1 MRRLNAYDTEIK
13 PGVTTLVTDKS
24 KEDLPNDVDREKQ
37 INLPP
42 GSATPNT
49 PRKEDQKEDS
59 GKADGKGRN
68 LKSPAY
74 NGPESGSN
82 VPSRTLPTPGEEYG
96 NPSKDDYNFIRRRT
110 MEAGYKP
117 RMPWKVQH
125 RQRVWKRLDDKKYYQ
140 KNKSDITRKVERWY
154 KVVRRDRRFQ
164 DKREDRRE
172 NPNKYERKKVADAC
186 SVAERAL
193 SRMGYTPQGIG
204 VHHHHQ
210 HGAPKTHRHRQYQ
223 HDRAKSRRQHHLWYQ
238 RNKNKPAFKHRQQLH
253 RQHPTQFR
261 LRTGAFV
268 PGTDVLFVL
277 GPSMATYVVNSVDD
291 QGVVFSQLQGE
302 SAPTPTFDPTVP
314 HHVPG
319 VYDLSVRAFLHAA
332 VFLSPADTDEMFQVL
347 DDYGGDDP
355 YGDLT
360 ADELEEVAS
369 IYGFDPDA
377 LGIVRET
384 APPEV
389 LNAAANAILEAAM
402 SRWYGRAAGDIIL
415 YDQRPPGDWEKPD
428 TSKRTYRSES
438 PGQYTQTPPDATHDP
453 TPTDPATEPN
463 ESYYGGGSGKVI
475 PDSMRTAATIGDIL
489 SGTAQDVRKRSKSVS
504 VSLKRADPK
513 NGIWTFGVTGS
524 KGTNYQVRIKGL
536 RQGNTK
542 DLQKLDVEVSCTC
555 PFYRWQGPEH
565 WGVAEDFMYGRPQ
578 GTASFPK
585 IKDPTRKHL
594 ACKHALACLEVA
606 MAYRVASSHSTAPE
620 PSRVAARYGVPVDEE
635 P

>member
-1 MRRLNAYDTEIK
+1 MRHLNAYDTEIK

-24 KEDLPNDVDREKQ
+24 KENLPNDFDREKQ

-49 PRKEDQKEDS
+49 PRKEDQKEDG
-59 GKADGKGRN
+59 GKDEGKGRN

-74 NGPESGSN
+74 NGPESGSG
-82 VPSRTLPTPGEEYG
+82 VPDRPRTLPTPGEEYG

-117 RMPWKVQH
+117 RTPWRVQH

-140 KNKSDITRKVERWY
+140 THKSDIKRKVERWY

-164 DKREDRRE
+164 TKREDRRE
-172 NPNKYERKKVADAC
+172 KPRKYERKKVADAV

-193 SRMGYTPQGIG
+193 SRMGYVPQGVG

-223 HDRAKSRRQHHLWYQ
+223 HDRSRSRRQHHLWYQ
-238 RNKNKPAFKHRQQLH
+238 RNKNKPAFKHRQQLR

-261 LRTGAFV
+261 LRTGGFV

-277 GPSMATYVVNSVDD
+277 GPSMTTYVVNSVDGM
-291 QGVVFSQLQGE
+291 GVSFSPLQGG
-302 SAPTPTFDPTVP
+302 
-314 HHVPG
+314 G
-319 VYDLSVRAFLHAA
+319 VYDLSVHAFLHAV

-347 DDYGGDDP
+347 DEHGGDDP

-360 ADELEEVAS
+360 ADELGEVAS
-369 IYGFDPDA
+369 AYGFDPDA
-377 LGIVRET
+377 LGIDRET
-384 APPEV
+384 AAPEV
-389 LNAAANAILEAAM
+389 LNAAANAILETVT
-402 SRWYGRAAGDIIL
+402 SRWDGRVAGDIIL
-415 YDQRPPGDWEKPD
+415 YDQRPPGDWEKPN
-428 TSKRTYRSES
+428 TSKRPYRSES
-438 PGQYTQTPPDATHDP
+438 PGQWTQTPPDATHDP
-453 TPTDPATEPN
+453 TPPDPATEPN
-463 ESYYGGGSGKVI
+463 ESYYEGGSGKVI
-475 PDSMRTAATIGDIL
+475 PDSMRFAATMGDIL
-489 SGTAQDVRKRSKSVS
+489 SGTAQDVRKRSKSIS

-524 KGTNYQVRIKGL
+524 QGTNYLVRIKGL
-536 RQGNTK
+536 RQGNLK
-542 DLQKLDVEVSCTC
+542 ELKKMDVEVSCTC
-555 PFYRWQGPEH
+555 PFYRWMGPEH
-565 WGVAEDFMYGRPQ
+565 WGVTEDYMYGHPQ

-606 MAYRVASSHSTAPE
+606 MAYRVASSHSTSPE
-620 PSRVAARYGVPVDEE
+620 PSRVAARYGVSVDEE